1 VDPPDIQLPGC
12 LAVIGWNYRDD
23 GMAAGQ
29 LAVRVLKGESPSQM
43 AFEPLKTTDLLV
55 SLATA
60 KAIGVTVPQ
69 DLVQRADQVVR

>member
-1 VDPPDIQLPGC
+1 
-12 LAVIGWNYRDD
+12 
-23 GMAAGQ
+23 
-29 LAVRVLKGESPSQM
+29 M